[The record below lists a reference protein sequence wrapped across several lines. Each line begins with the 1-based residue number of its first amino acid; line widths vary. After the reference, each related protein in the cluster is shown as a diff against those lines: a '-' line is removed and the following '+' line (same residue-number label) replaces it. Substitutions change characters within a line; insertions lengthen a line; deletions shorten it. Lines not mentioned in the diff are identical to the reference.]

1 MINISKRI
9 VFLSSLFDESD
20 RVGDIGSDH
29 GYLLFLLHNKGV
41 KRLHGVENKK
51 GPFENLKRNLNQFL
65 SPSFTISLDDGI
77 NNLPKDLNTLC
88 LSGMGGNN
96 IISILKKGDY
106 SFISKL
112 VLSPHSHYYELREY
126 LQNHNF
132 EIVDE
137 HIIKDDKY
145 YLFLVCSRREKAI
158 KLTSLEL
165 KYGPCLVKKRDP
177 IFLSYIEEEINKKN
191 DVLAKFNLDNEKI
204 DKLKQEI
211 NELNSI
217 LQVNNSL

>member
-1 MINISKRI
+1 MINISQRI
-9 VFLSSLFDESD
+9 IFLSSLFNESD

-29 GYLLFLLHNKGV
+29 GYLLFLLHNKGI

-51 GPFENLKRNLNQFL
+51 GPFNNLKHNLNQFL

-88 LSGMGGNN
+88 IAGMGGNN
-96 IISILKKGDY
+96 IISILEKGDY

-112 VLSPHSHYYELREY
+112 VLSPHSHYYELRDY
-126 LQNHNF
+126 LQKHYF

-137 HIIKDDKY
+137 HLIKDDKF
-145 YLFLVCSRREKAI
+145 YLFLTCLKRDKFI
-158 KLTSLEL
+158 NLTDLEL
-165 KYGPCLVKKRDP
+165 KYGPCLLKKRDP
-177 IFLSYIEEEINKKN
+177 IFLSYLENELNKKN
-191 DVLAKFNLDNEKI
+191 DILSKFNLDKEKK

-211 NELNSI
+211 NELNTI
-217 LQVNNSL
+217 LHMDNTL